1 MKRRDFLKTSLVASA
16 LGGLSA
22 TTFPARAADAAAPTG
37 REYYE
42 LRVYRLKEGATHE
55 LLDSYLEKALLPA
68 LNRLGVKPVGVFTE
82 TEPKDGPGV
91 FVLVPYSSIE
101 DFARVRAAV
110 DLDPEYLKAGA
121 DYLKVAKS
129 NPAFVR
135 IDSWLMLAFAGLP
148 KLELPAYCK
157 AGKPRLFELRTYESH
172 GEAVALNKVAMFN
185 AGEIATMREVGLAP
199 IFYGQS
205 LIGPSLPHLIYMTS
219 AETKEAHKQH
229 WADFGKHPVWQKLK
243 SDPQYADNVSKIT
256 SRILVPAPFSQI

>member
-16 LGGLSA
+16 LGGLNAA
-22 TTFPARAADAAAPTG
+22 TLNTAAADATPGAG
-37 REYYE
+37 RDYYE
-42 LRVYRLKEGATHE
+42 LRVYRLKEGASHE

-68 LNRLGVKPVGVFTE
+68 LNRLGIKPVGVFTE
-82 TEPKDGPGV
+82 PEPKDGPGV
-91 FVLVPYSSIE
+91 FVLIPYPSIE
-101 DFARVRAAV
+101 AFASTRARV
-110 DLDPEYLKAGA
+110 DTDPEYLKAGA
-121 DYLKVAKS
+121 DYFKVLKS
-129 NPAFVR
+129 TPAFVR
-135 IDSWLMLAFAGLP
+135 IDSWLMLAFAGMP

-185 AGEIATMREVGLAP
+185 AGEIATMHEVGLAP

-205 LIGPSLPHLIYMTS
+205 LVGPSLPHLIYMTS
-219 AETKEAHKQH
+219 AENKEAHKQH

-256 SRILVPAPFSQI
+256 SRILVPAACSQI